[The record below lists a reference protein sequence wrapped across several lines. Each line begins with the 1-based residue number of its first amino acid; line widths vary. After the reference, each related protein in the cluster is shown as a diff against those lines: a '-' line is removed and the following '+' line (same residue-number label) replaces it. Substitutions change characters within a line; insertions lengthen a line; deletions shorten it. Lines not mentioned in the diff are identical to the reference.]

1 MNPIISPVIE
11 VRGLT
16 VEFNGVPA
24 VKLVDLNISK
34 GHIVG
39 IVGESGSGKSTLASA
54 LIGLLPDSARITSG
68 QIFFDGW
75 HYRLRAGDDYAGI
88 LYQWSHR
95 IR

>member
-1 MNPIISPVIE
+1 MNPTMSPVIE

-68 QIFFDGW
+68 QIFFDDQENAPATPEIFSE
-75 HYRLRAGDDYAGI
+75 LRSANTQGG
-88 LYQWSHR
+88 
-95 IR
+95 